1 MATLEK
7 IRSKS
12 VLLLIIVGAALLAF
26 IIGDFFTSGR
36 TFFGTGTTIAKVG
49 NQKVDVQEFQ
59 RRVQEAAQEAQA
71 RGTRVDNA
79 VLQQQVLNS
88 MIAEKLF
95 QEEIN
100 ELGLVVTDEELTEMM
115 VGKNSQYVDRMVQQQ
130 LGVPDAATAHD
141 MAYNPTKYGMQQAQA
156 QQLQQYWVSLE
167 KSVEQM
173 LLQQKFQNLFAGTLV
188 ANDLDTK
195 AIYDENAATSHILY
209 AKKDFSTL
217 PDAEFEVTEGDI
229 KDLYNGEKNRYIL
242 DEPQRLINYIAVNI
256 VPSEADV
263 LAGQKKV
270 EDAIVALNANPE
282 TQGLSE
288 MPEFLVDRA
297 RISQENID
305 KQPRLKAALD
315 TLSVGRAVLVSKN
328 GNDYNIAK
336 LLGKSQ
342 EVDQVKIDYL
352 TVQGTKA
359 QIDSLVAALNNGVA
373 FDSIAA
379 SPLVAQSQQDM
390 SVSLI
395 DPNFAPVKEIIEGKA
410 TGVYF
415 TPDTLAENGRIFRVS
430 ERTAP
435 VTVYE
440 LANVSFTTEPS
451 NATINDLESNLQQY
465 LSANKTAKQFADS
478 AQAAGYTTFPA
489 LVSASTPIVGNLN
502 DTHSAVAWAMDAK
515 KGEVSPIFGDI
526 QSGRFVAVALDDI
539 YDEGYT
545 PVRDSQIHSMLA
557 ARARNN
563 KKAEKLI
570 ADYQGKA
577 KDIAGYA
584 QVMGT
589 SVDTT
594 TVNFGQ
600 YMIPGLGMNE
610 SAVMGAVANAQLN
623 QLVGPMQSNNGVI
636 VFQVTEVDNEGRPYN
651 AEESAI
657 RFDQQRGA
665 SRMLNSLDRILLG
678 NQKIKN
684 NINKFYK

>member
-59 RRVQEAAQEAQA
+59 RRVQEAAQQAQA
-71 RGTRVDNA
+71 SGSRIDNA

-95 QEEIN
+95 NQEIN
-100 ELGLVVTDEELTEMM
+100 ELGIVVTDEELTDMM
-115 VGKNSQYVDRMVQQQ
+115 VGKNSQYVDQMVQQQ

-141 MAYNPTKYGMQQAQA
+141 MAYNPTKYGMPQEQAI
-156 QQLQQYWVSLE
+156 QLQQYWVSLE
-167 KSVEQM
+167 NSVEQM
-173 LLQQKFQNLFAGTLV
+173 LLQQKFQNLFAGTMV

-195 AIYDENAATSHILY
+195 ALYDENAATAHVLY
-209 AKKDFSTL
+209 AKKDLSSL
-217 PDAEFEVTEGDI
+217 PDAEYEVSESDI
-229 KDLYNGEKNRYIL
+229 KSLYNDEKNRYAI

-256 VPSEADV
+256 VPSEADM

-270 EDAIVALNANPE
+270 EDAIMALNSQPE
-282 TQGLSE
+282 TQGLAD
-288 MPEFLVDRA
+288 MPEFVVERAKVSQSTVD
-297 RISQENID
+297 N
-305 KQPRLKAALD
+305 QPRLKAALD
-315 TLSVGRAVLVSKN
+315 TLSVGQASLVSKS
-328 GNDYNIAK
+328 GNDYIIAK
-336 LLGKSQ
+336 LLNKGQ
-342 EVDQVKIDYL
+342 EIDQVKFDFLAI
-352 TVQGTKA
+352 QGSKA
-359 QIDSLVAALNNGVA
+359 QIDSLVTLLNNGA
-373 FDSIAA
+373 SFDSIAA
-379 SPLVAQSQQDM
+379 SSLVAQSQQDM
-390 SVSLI
+390 NASLI
-395 DPNFAPVKEIIEGKA
+395 DPNFAPVKEIFEGRA

-415 TPDTLAENGRIFRVS
+415 APDTLAQGGRIFRLT

-440 LANVSFTTEPS
+440 LANVTFTTEPS
-451 NATINDLESNLQQY
+451 NATINGLEADLQQY
-465 LSANKTAKQFADS
+465 ISANKTAKQFADS

-489 LVSASTPIVGNLN
+489 IISASTPIVGNLT
-502 DTHSAVAWAMDAK
+502 DSHSAVAWAMDAK

-526 QSGRFVAVALDDI
+526 QSGKFIVVALDDI
-539 YDEGYT
+539 YEDGYT
-545 PVRDSQIHSMLA
+545 PVRNAQVRSMLTT
-557 ARARNN
+557 RARNN
-563 KKAEKLI
+563 KKAEKLL

-577 KDIAGYA
+577 KDVAGYA
-584 QVMGT
+584 QVMGE

-600 YMIPGLGMNE
+600 YVIPGIGINE
-610 SAVMGAVANAQLN
+610 SAVMGAVANAQVN
-623 QLVGPMQSNNGVI
+623 ELVGPMQSNDAV
-636 VFQVTEVDNEGRPYN
+636 VVLQVTEIDNEGRPYN

-665 SRMLNSLDRILLG
+665 ARMLNSLDRILLG
-678 NQKIKN
+678 NQKVKN
-684 NINKFYK
+684 NINKFYR